1 MFTSTESPGLLLGNV
16 ILGSSIEHIHY
27 GAKMNERL
35 LLPLSCSLLVL
46 WQVLTS
52 HGGESR
58 VR

>member
-27 GAKMNERL
+27 GAKMDERL
-35 LLPLSCSLLVL
+35 LLPLSCSLLAL